1 LDVCRRP
8 RRVAR
13 LEEASARLEQVHA
26 RLAKAHARL
35 EERMGEPA
43 TQVDRLSGA
52 VGFTLEELAWELARY
67 AACMLQPTHRA
78 AMGSPGTRC
87 PSRRHCRPLA
97 TPGPSLRRRFG
108 S

>member
-1 LDVCRRP
+1 M
-8 RRVAR
+8 AR

-35 EERMGEPA
+35 EERMGEPG
-43 TQVDRLSGA
+43 TQVGRLSGA
-52 VGFTLEELAWELARY
+52 VGFTLEELARELARY

-78 AMGSPGTRC
+78 AMGSPGN
-87 PSRRHCRPLA
+87 PLPLSQA
-97 TPGPSLRRRFG
+97 LSPCGDRGGASLRRRFG